1 MDPLTQILAII
12 QTIAETYKIWLEA
25 LPPEKRA
32 EVAAAQADDLKQWRE
47 FFKVFK
53 PHP

>member
-25 LPPEKRA
+25 LPPDKRA
-32 EVAAAQADDLKQWRE
+32 QVAAQQADDLKAWRD
-47 FFKVFK
+47 FFLLFK
-53 PHP
+53 PK